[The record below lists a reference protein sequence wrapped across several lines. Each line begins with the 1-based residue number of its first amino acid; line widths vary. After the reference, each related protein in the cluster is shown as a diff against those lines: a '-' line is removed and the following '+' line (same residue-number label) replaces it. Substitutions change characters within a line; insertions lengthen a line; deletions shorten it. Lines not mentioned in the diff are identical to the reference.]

1 MSSTETNPFSAVKA
15 KDLTVEG
22 RTFDVRGNSF
32 RPSLFEIEVEKV
44 PERNRFGFKIDLAYG
59 DVQNI
64 IYDTVRAASPR
75 GIRGAERVIQ
85 HASVSYIAP
94 VGKGLRIDAGKF
106 VTHIGGETIE
116 SIKNRNFSRSYFY
129 TYAIPFQDTGVR
141 LNYAFNS
148 KVYAEFYVLQG
159 WNVTFDN
166 NKGKTFGASVGYTP
180 NSKLSIY
187 ANYLGGP
194 ERNNNSRDR
203 RDLVDVQV
211 VYSLTDTLQTMVN
224 FDIANDQN
232 AVAQGRGAKW
242 GGVTAYIR
250 KNYKGRFFPTL
261 RAEYYNDR
269 DGFTTGVA
277 QKVGSLTFT
286 GDYKIGKKDGFVKY
300 MLRPEMRYDFSNAP
314 FFSRGDEFRVRKQQF
329 TAGYRIGCLFLI
341 F

>member
-1 MSSTETNPFSAVKA
+1 
-15 KDLTVEG
+15 
-22 RTFDVRGNSF
+22 
-32 RPSLFEIEVEKV
+32 
-44 PERNRFGFKIDLAYG
+44 
-59 DVQNI
+59 
-64 IYDTVRAASPR
+64 
-75 GIRGAERVIQ
+75 
-85 HASVSYIAP
+85 
-94 VGKGLRIDAGKF
+94 LRIDAGKF

-329 TAGYRIGCLFLI
+329 TAGIGLVAYF
-341 F
+341 